1 MTEWGYF
8 VFHHLSGFA
17 KLAWYLVADAQL
29 VEKRGAAHY
38 SSLGNTAT
46 VEFDQSV
53 RQAVRRSNPLS
64 DTVSA
69 SSEWER

>member
-1 MTEWGYF
+1 
-8 VFHHLSGFA
+8 
-17 KLAWYLVADAQL
+17 L
-29 VEKRGAAHY
+29 VEKRGAVHY